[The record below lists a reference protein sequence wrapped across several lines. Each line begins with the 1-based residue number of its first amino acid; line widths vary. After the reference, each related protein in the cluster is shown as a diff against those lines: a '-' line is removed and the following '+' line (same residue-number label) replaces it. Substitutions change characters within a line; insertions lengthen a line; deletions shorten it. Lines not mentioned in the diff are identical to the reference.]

1 MASQSLQILYTFVLR
16 EEKVTTFD
24 TILAE
29 KYNNFALGKFTF

>member
-1 MASQSLQILYTFVLR
+1 MKHGKYGLAKFANLYTFVLR

-29 KYNNFALGKFTF
+29 KW